1 VKLLWAVRVDRDPF
15 RFQLSFDM
23 IEQVFTGTFVQVS
36 RAGHGLEMY
45 HDYVLTIDNAGLI
58 VDFTPK
64 TSTSGQK
71 ILANSENIPPVEASA
86 SSFFLPTFSDLHLHA
101 PQFLY
106 LGTGLHLPLMQ
117 WLDEYAYKAEERL
130 DADPDLARTV
140 YSRLARRLIEGGT
153 SASLLFGTIE
163 ERTK

>member
-1 VKLLWAVRVDRDPF
+1 
-15 RFQLSFDM
+15 M

-36 RAGHGLEMY
+36 RAGDGLEIY

-64 TSTSGQK
+64 TSTPGQK
-71 ILANSENIPPVEASA
+71 ILANSGDIPRVEAS
-86 SSFFLPTFSDLHLHA
+86 SGSFFLPTFSDLHLHA

-117 WLDEYAYKAEERL
+117 WLD
-130 DADPDLARTV
+130 
-140 YSRLARRLIEGGT
+140 
-153 SASLLFGTIE
+153 
-163 ERTK
+163 